1 MLVVILSAAKNLSW
15 FSGSSRHRM
24 ASVLPR
30 RRDSRRSC
38 SAARNLSRLCREGG
52 ILLLLSVFNV
62 SLCAQKSPPAK
73 PIDINTAS
81 IEQLQQLPGIG
92 PVTAQSILDF
102 RKKSGP
108 FRRAEDLLAIRGI
121 SENRFKAIAPYIVV
135 SQPKP
140 VAAPKPAAPPAAA
153 PKPATPQTGAAGR

>member
-1 MLVVILSAAKNLSW
+1 M
-15 FSGSSRHRM
+15 
-24 ASVLPR
+24 P
-30 RRDSRRSC
+30 
-38 SAARNLSRLCREGG
+38 
-52 ILLLLSVFNV
+52 
-62 SLCAQKSPPAK
+62 LCAQKSPPAK
-73 PIDINTAS
+73 PIDINTAN

-121 SENRFKAIAPYIVV
+121 SESRFKAIAPYIVV

-140 VAAPKPAAPPAAA
+140 AAPQTQDGRAQARDGASDAPDRGCGPIALHA
-153 PKPATPQTGAAGR
+153 